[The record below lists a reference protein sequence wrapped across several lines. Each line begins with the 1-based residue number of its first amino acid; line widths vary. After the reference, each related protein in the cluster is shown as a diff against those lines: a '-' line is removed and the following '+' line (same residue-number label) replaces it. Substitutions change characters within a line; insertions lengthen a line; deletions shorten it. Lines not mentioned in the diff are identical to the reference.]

1 MNMTKKS
8 HKYAIGDVAKFRFFD
23 GGVRT
28 GKIVDLTYMGDLT
41 GDPHYNL
48 PQYKIEVFEYNRDF
62 PTFYT
67 VSDTYIKE
75 INGSLLDSYIG
86 GPAKT
91 KAKKKRKGNPTVV
104 KAKNQVSELDQAI
117 QNQKDFLR
125 GNVTV

>member
-1 MNMTKKS
+1 MYK
-8 HKYAIGDVAKFRFFD
+8 RQ
-23 GGVRT
+23 
-28 GKIVDLTYMGDLT
+28 

-75 INGSLLDSYIG
+75 INGALLDSYIG

-104 KAKNQVSELDQAI
+104 KAKKQVSELDQAI